1 MTAWTRTKG
10 VAAKRDHV
18 SWSSEPGRVS
28 GTIIAIHTGGI
39 DYTGHPHHAGQ
50 DDSAMRFIVISR
62 VFAWRW
68 ISKERSERRR
78 RGRGA
83 AADVQSMLE
92 LMKPNRTLAPA
103 WCVGR
108 RRWCVR

>member
-50 DDSAMRFIVISR
+50 DDSAYEIHRDLEGFR
-62 VFAWRW
+62 VEMDFQRA
-68 ISKERSERRR
+68 IGTPQERTRC
-78 RGRGA
+78 RG
-83 AADVQSMLE
+83 
-92 LMKPNRTLAPA
+92 
-103 WCVGR
+103 
-108 RRWCVR
+108 